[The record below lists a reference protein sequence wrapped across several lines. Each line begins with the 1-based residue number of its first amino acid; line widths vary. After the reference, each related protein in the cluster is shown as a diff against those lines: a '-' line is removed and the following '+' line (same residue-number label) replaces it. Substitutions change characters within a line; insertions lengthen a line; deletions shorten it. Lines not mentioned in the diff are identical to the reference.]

1 MDSEKKERPQDYLR
15 RVLRENPENINNLK
29 ELYLK
34 YFETPPH
41 EKLIKRIREEWQ
53 SQQVDPLESRF
64 GKKLNLSFDQDEVI
78 N

>member
-1 MDSEKKERPQDYLR
+1 MDSEKKERPQDFLR
-15 RVLRENPENINNLK
+15 RVLRENPDNIDKLK
-29 ELYLK
+29 KLYSQ
-34 YFETPPH
+34 YFETPPK
-41 EKLIKRIREEWQ
+41 EKLIDRIKKEWQ